1 MRTSLLGE
9 VRSTYQGRE
18 LSRPKTFLFCGV
30 KKTRRIVSI
39 MKGGNVSEPCDI
51 EQIFRRHA
59 QTVYRV
65 CYSFM
70 GSAADAEDATQ
81 ATFMKLVKNPRAF
94 ESEQHEKAWL
104 IVCASNLCKDLLK
117 SAAYARVTALP
128 EREPADP
135 RQGEP
140 IDTTL
145 DAVLRLPEK
154 YKDVVYLHYYEGFK
168 TNEIAQMLDEKPST
182 VRNRLRDAREIL
194 RKTLGGES

>member
-1 MRTSLLGE
+1 MDS
-9 VRSTYQGRE
+9 ST
-18 LSRPKTFLFCGV
+18 
-30 KKTRRIVSI
+30 
-39 MKGGNVSEPCDI
+39 NI

-81 ATFMKLVKNPRAF
+81 ATFMKLIDHPRTF

-104 IVCASNLCKDLLK
+104 IVCASNLCRDQLK
-117 SAAYARVTALP
+117 SAARTRVTAMP

-135 RQGEP
+135 RQGEF

-154 YKDVVYLHYYEGFK
+154 YKDVVYLHYYEGYK
-168 TNEIAQMLDEKPST
+168 TDEIARMLEEKPST
-182 VRNRLRDAREIL
+182 VRNRLRDARALL
-194 RKTLGGES
+194 RKALGGEA